1 MLSISVSKEVR
12 HLVCTF
18 SLYFIN
24 IPFMNIIYM
33 SIVSGTSQEKKK
45 AYTVFPLK
53 KLNVRVWLRTCYETK
68 NVKRE
73 C

>member
-1 MLSISVSKEVR
+1 MLSISISKEMK
-12 HLVCTF
+12 HLVCTS
-18 SLYFIN
+18 SLKN
-24 IPFMNIIYM
+24 ITFMNIIYM
-33 SIVSGTSQEKKK
+33 SIVSGTGQEKKK

-53 KLNVRVWLRTCYETK
+53 KLSSRVWLRTCYETK

>member
-12 HLVCTF
+12 HLVCTS
-18 SLYFIN
+18 SLKN

-33 SIVSGTSQEKKK
+33 SIVSGTGQEKKKK

-53 KLNVRVWLRTCYETK
+53 KFNIRVWLRTCYETK

>member
-1 MLSISVSKEVR
+1 
-12 HLVCTF
+12 
-18 SLYFIN
+18 
-24 IPFMNIIYM
+24 M
-33 SIVSGTSQEKKK
+33 SIVSGTAQEKKK

-53 KLNVRVWLRTCYETK
+53 KFNIRVWLRTCYETK

>member
-12 HLVCTF
+12 HLVCTS
-18 SLYFIN
+18 SLKN

-33 SIVSGTSQEKKK
+33 SIVSGTGQEKKK

-53 KLNVRVWLRTCYETK
+53 KFNIRVWLRTCYETK

>member
-12 HLVCTF
+12 HIVCTS
-18 SLYFIN
+18 SLKN

-33 SIVSGTSQEKKK
+33 SIVSGTGQEKKKK

-53 KLNVRVWLRTCYETK
+53 KFNIRVWLRTCYETK

>member
-45 AYTVFPLK
+45 SIYSISTEK
-53 KLNVRVWLRTCYETK
+53 T
-68 NVKRE
+68 
-73 C
+73 